1 MAVTSWNLTTPT
13 ITTSVDIGSAGV
25 RISDD
30 GDGAVTFLGLGNG
43 NDEDIT
49 INLDDGTANTATVTS
64 STGLNALNFS
74 GITLQ
79 QDGSDVTTNTGGQ
92 TLTNKTFTAPKYADL
107 GFIADAN
114 GNELIIFDTVTS
126 AVNEVTF
133 ANAATGTNPAF
144 TASGGDKNIGLNFQ
158 VKGTGVYRLLA
169 TASGPTDLRLFE
181 DSDNGTNYASIIAP
195 ASMAADRVL
204 TLPDATDTLAGIAA
218 TQVFTNKSLTSPTI
232 TTPTMNG
239 AAAWEDGTRQTFNP
253 NGTNAGVNVGSQAG
267 DPSGPSNGDLW
278 YDSTNNT
285 LDARING
292 ATVSLGAGGGAPTDA
307 TYITQTANGSLSA
320 EQALSSLSTG
330 IMRVATTTGVITSL
344 TDSSGIAANISDETG
359 TGALVLASAPA
370 LVGPIVGNGATG
382 PGYVD
387 FREDTDN
394 GSNRVR
400 LIGPASTAD
409 VDVTLPAVAGT
420 IITSADTVNAL
431 ASSTSANLR
440 TLLSDETG
448 TGTAMFTRTGVRR
461 TLYINAGAMIPRTTN
476 GAATGTTQST
486 TNNIM
491 MDTFDFDSTTE
502 EGVGFWWTP
511 PSTWDAGTI
520 TFKAHWTASA
530 GTGTAK
536 WDFAARGY
544 ADDDAIDQALGTEQG
559 STDTLLATGDMHIS
573 PTTSALTVGGT
584 PAANR
589 PVYIQVARDVA
600 TDTLN
605 ADAKLIGVTIEYT
618 ESATEPSAQ

>member
-1 MAVTSWNLTTPT
+1 
-13 ITTSVDIGSAGV
+13 VDIGSAGV